1 MKIIRFIRQEAAA
14 LWIFALVFMAGA
26 LNAAGFF
33 QFAQTLS
40 HMTGNITKLGL
51 TLTGVSPEP
60 FWWFLLILLSFFLG
74 ATASGYAFPTHSRGQ
89 WRRCGLVLVVSGL
102 LLLLSK
108 LAFGLIPLRMC
119 VLALVLGAQNGL
131 ALRYRGILTRTTHIT
146 GHLTDCGAALGR
158 MIKAREWRGDNL
170 RAFLLHLCALLF
182 FLLGVLAIS
191 GLFTRH
197 PGGRSL
203 SAVDV
208 CGLLYVALG
217 AGMLLGPGRVRIG
230 GQGEGWRWKW
240 RRGKRTLHFLK
251 KR

>member
-26 LNAAGFF
+26 LNAAGFL

-108 LAFGLIPLRMC
+108 LAYGLIPLRMC
-119 VLALVLGAQNGL
+119 VLALVLGVQNGL
-131 ALRYRGILTRTTHIT
+131 ALRYRGILTCTTHIT

-158 MIKAREWRGDNL
+158 MIKARDWRGDNL

-182 FLLGVLAIS
+182 FLLGSLPSPASSPATPAAAPSPPWMSAASCMWPWAPGCSWARDGS
-191 GLFTRH
+191 GWGSRGGDGGGGPYLF
-197 PGGRSL
+197 
-203 SAVDV
+203 
-208 CGLLYVALG
+208 
-217 AGMLLGPGRVRIG
+217 
-230 GQGEGWRWKW
+230 
-240 RRGKRTLHFLK
+240 
-251 KR
+251 

>member
-1 MKIIRFIRQEAAA
+1 MRIIRFIRQEAAA

-26 LNAAGFF
+26 LNAAGFL
-33 QFAQTLS
+33 QFSQTLS

-51 TLTGVSPEP
+51 SLSGTAPEP

-74 ATASGYAFPTHSRGQ
+74 ATASGYAFPTHSRGA
-89 WRRCGLVLVVSGL
+89 WRRCGLVLITSGL

-108 LAFGLIPLRMC
+108 LAYGLIPLRLC

-158 MIKAREWRGDNL
+158 MIKARDWTGDNL

-182 FLLGVLAIS
+182 FFLGVLAMFS
-191 GLFTRH
+191 LFTRH
-197 PGGRSL
+197 AGGPSL

-208 CGLLYVALG
+208 CGLLYAALG
-217 AGMLLGPGRVRIG
+217 LGMLLGPGR
-230 GQGEGWRWKW
+230 RWKW
-240 RRGKRTLHFLK
+240 GRGRGTLPFLK